1 MQHGDRQMLLSG
13 IVDMVDELYS
23 SAGSGGGRN
32 SDQDAA
38 LRQRLD
44 PLLDAFLMESQP
56 IIDADVTILLADIR
70 GFTALTRSL
79 PPTTLIDLLNRYFT
93 AMCEVVKRHDGVIDK
108 FMGDSVMALF
118 GAPKQRPDD
127 LQRALACAVE
137 MQQAMVGL
145 NRVNRARGEPGL
157 YAGIAINT
165 GHAMAGSFGSS
176 LHSEYTVIGDAVNLA
191 SRIESFSLR
200 GQVLLSESSHAAARH
215 LVEIGSINQVR
226 VKGMAEPI
234 SLYELRSVN
243 APHRL
248 VIPDVEIRKSPRI
261 SVDLDAIFRKIEAKH
276 IFSDQFLGHVNDM
289 GYYGLRADLP
299 LGLPAYSEV
308 VVNLRPDVGADA
320 AGEVYARV
328 LRAEPRGSSFRTSM
342 EFTAIDTP
350 GHRQIK
356 QYVDEQLWRR

>member
-1 MQHGDRQMLLSG
+1 MQHSERQMLLTG
-13 IVDMVDELYS
+13 IVEIVDELYG
-23 SAGSGGGRN
+23 SASTG
-32 SDQDAA
+32 DQDAA

-79 PPTTLIDLLNRYFT
+79 PPNTLIELLNRYFT
-93 AMCEVVKRHDGVIDK
+93 AMCEVVKRHDGVVDK

-118 GAPKQRPDD
+118 GAPKRRPDD

-145 NRVNRARGEPGL
+145 NRASRARGEPSL

-176 LHSEYTVIGDAVNLA
+176 MHSEYTVIGDAVNLA

-215 LVEIGSINQVR
+215 LVEIGAVNQVR

-248 VIPDVEIRKSPRI
+248 VIPEVEIRKSPRI
-261 SVDLDAIFRKIEAKH
+261 SVDLQAIFRQIVAKE
-276 IFSDQFLGHVNDM
+276 IYSDHFLGHVNDM
-289 GYYGLRADLP
+289 GYYGMRADLP

-308 VVNLRPDVGADA
+308 VVNLRPDVA
-320 AGEVYARV
+320 AGAADEVYARV
-328 LRAEPRGSSFRTSM
+328 LRAEPRGPSFRTSM

-350 GHRQIK
+350 GHRQVK